1 MLYNEDD
8 VSNCHNSCQT
18 RRGTYFGCLNSNQE
32 DCTPYKRY
40 DDWKDVTCVWIN
52 GFGFYCDDD
61 DESDDGSGDNGD
73 GCCGALV
80 AVMIIAATVVIR
92 YKRRTTSAN
101 CQRFCFVDKI
111 ANLILAVF

>member
-1 MLYNEDD
+1 M
-8 VSNCHNSCQT
+8 SNCYNSCQT
-18 RRGTYFGCLNSNQE
+18 RWGTYFDCLNSNQE
-32 DCTPYKRY
+32 DCTPYERY
-40 DDWKDVTCVWIN
+40 DNWKDVTCVWIN

-61 DESDDGSGDNGD
+61 ESDDGSGDNGD
-73 GCCGALV
+73 GCCGAMV

-111 ANLILAVF
+111 ANLIPAVF